1 MKLRVTVS
9 LLATL
14 TALACQ
20 SDHSRV
26 SDPTT
31 RIPDDTGAR
40 IIENARPPEGSRLGW
55 RIGPEPTVSI
65 GVVDGEDPY
74 VFGSVP
80 DAMRLSDG
88 RIVVVESGSAELR
101 VFDGGSGTHLATWAG
116 RGEGPGEVSELG
128 HVARLPGDSIIAW
141 SYHRSVTVFDPD
153 GNFVRTSHMKRLAE
167 TSAGPRPPT
176 PVAVLDDGS
185 LLASVSLES
194 LDTVVVEVWDVE
206 GNLRGM
212 LGAHLQHEPRTWTS
226 DFWHFETFGWN
237 MKLAPWGKL
246 AIVTPSDRYE
256 IRAFGADGTLARI
269 VRMEHVRRSP
279 TAAHVKAHIEAKV
292 SGARVNR
299 REQARRH
306 HSAAPVAEYFPAFA
320 SVMSDRLGHLWVE
333 EYAVPGEE
341 EDGGLW
347 TVFDPDGHVLG
358 FVETPEGLEIYE
370 IGADYILGRVGD
382 ELGVQSIQLWSLERS
397 EGQAS

>member
-1 MKLRVTVS
+1 M
-9 LLATL
+9 
-14 TALACQ
+14 
-20 SDHSRV
+20 
-26 SDPTT
+26 PN
-31 RIPDDTGAR
+31 DTSAH

-128 HVARLPGDSIIAW
+128 HVAPLPGDSIIAW
-141 SYHRSVTVFDPD
+141 SYLRSVTVFDPD

-185 LLASVSLES
+185 LLA
-194 LDTVVVEVWDVE
+194 
-206 GNLRGM
+206 
-212 LGAHLQHEPRTWTS
+212 
-226 DFWHFETFGWN
+226 
-237 MKLAPWGKL
+237 
-246 AIVTPSDRYE
+246 I
-256 IRAFGADGTLARI
+256 
-269 VRMEHVRRSP
+269 
-279 TAAHVKAHIEAKV
+279 
-292 SGARVNR
+292 
-299 REQARRH
+299 
-306 HSAAPVAEYFPAFA
+306 
-320 SVMSDRLGHLWVE
+320 
-333 EYAVPGEE
+333 
-341 EDGGLW
+341 
-347 TVFDPDGHVLG
+347 FDPDGHVLG

-382 ELGVQSIQLWSLERS
+382 ELGVQSIQLWSLERT

>member
-153 GNFVRTSHMKRLAE
+153 GNFVRTSHMKRLA
-167 TSAGPRPPT
+167 
-176 PVAVLDDGS
+176 
-185 LLASVSLES
+185 
-194 LDTVVVEVWDVE
+194 
-206 GNLRGM
+206 GNLR
-212 LGAHLQHEPRTWTS
+212 
-226 DFWHFETFGWN
+226 
-237 MKLAPWGKL
+237 
-246 AIVTPSDRYE
+246 
-256 IRAFGADGTLARI
+256 RA
-269 VRMEHVRRSP
+269 E
-279 TAAHVKAHIEAKV
+279 AAH
-292 SGARVNR
+292 SGG
-299 REQARRH
+299 
-306 HSAAPVAEYFPAFA
+306 S
-320 SVMSDRLGHLWVE
+320 
-333 EYAVPGEE
+333 PG
-341 EDGGLW
+341 
-347 TVFDPDGHVLG
+347 
-358 FVETPEGLEIYE
+358 
-370 IGADYILGRVGD
+370 
-382 ELGVQSIQLWSLERS
+382 
-397 EGQAS
+397 